1 MGIRIGV
8 LSDTHLREVTREF
21 QEIHRRFL
29 AEMDII
35 MHLGDFVS
43 AEIVD
48 YLNSGN
54 FHGVHGNMD
63 PHEVRETLPY
73 KKVVECGSF
82 RIGLIHGWGP
92 PEGLEERIGPEFK
105 DVDLI
110 AYGHSHMPADHV
122 KDGIIYFNPG
132 TAIGY
137 RKLSTHTIG
146 ILEIDSEIK
155 RKIVEI

>member
-8 LSDTHLREVTREF
+8 LSDTHLKRVTKEF
-21 QEIHRRFL
+21 EEIYRRFL
-29 AEMDII
+29 ADMDII
-35 MHLGDFVS
+35 LHLGDFVS

-48 YLNSGN
+48 YLSSGD

-63 PHEVRETLPY
+63 PHEVREILPS
-73 KKVVECGSF
+73 KKVVEYGSF

-92 PEGLEERIGPEFK
+92 PQGLEERIGPEFQ

-122 KDGIIYFNPG
+122 KDGIIFFNPG

-137 RKLSTHTIG
+137 RKLSPHTIG
-146 ILEIDSEIK
+146 ILEIGDSIK
-155 RKIVEI
+155 RKIVDI